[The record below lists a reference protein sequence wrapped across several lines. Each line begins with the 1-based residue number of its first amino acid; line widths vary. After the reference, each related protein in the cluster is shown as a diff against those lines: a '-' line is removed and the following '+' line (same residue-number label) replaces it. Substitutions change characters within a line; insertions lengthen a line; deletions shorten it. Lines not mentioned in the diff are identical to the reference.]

1 MLVKKKI
8 NKITNYF
15 IIVHQKIY
23 INSTV
28 EVFYNYYLKKG
39 KKFHLTEI
47 ELEEDL
53 QILRGLTKNI
63 VKF

>member
-1 MLVKKKI
+1 M
-8 NKITNYF
+8 
-15 IIVHQKIY
+15 
-23 INSTV
+23 

-53 QILRGLTKNI
+53 QILRGLTKNF
-63 VKF
+63 VKFQNSTESLQKKDSKDISN

>member
-1 MLVKKKI
+1 
-8 NKITNYF
+8 
-15 IIVHQKIY
+15 
-23 INSTV
+23 V

-53 QILRGLTKNI
+53 QILRGLTKNF